1 MFAFLPLISSLASF
15 HCTDK
20 TFSFRYRSRPS
31 CLPWLACLTYLP
43 WLPYPTHQNVFI
55 KVQKETIMLSL
66 ACLPYFPT
74 LAPLP
79 YRPKTFSFKYRKR
92 QSCLPW
98 LACLPFLAWMLGSL
112 QTKNVFIQVQKEKS
126 ANDCLTCQHR
136 LPRHQHST
144 KTKMFSF

>member
-1 MFAFLPLISSLASF
+1 MS
-15 HCTDK
+15 
-20 TFSFRYRSRPS
+20 
-31 CLPWLACLTYLP
+31 
-43 WLPYPTHQNVFI
+43 
-55 KVQKETIMLSL
+55 SL
-66 ACLPYFPT
+66 ACLPYFPS

-136 LPRHQHST
+136 LTRHQHST
-144 KTKMFSF
+144 QTKCFHFSTERDNHALFGLFAFLPLIPPLASFPYTPKRFHFGTERDHHTFLGLLAFHHLLDCQL